1 MSEAIQNA
9 SSWLRDML
17 AWAPDNLVGALIL
30 AIAAAIALSI
40 HRTVLRLLRRLLRGR
55 HPYVR
60 SFLLV
65 TTRLTR
71 LALLVLALFVA
82 LPVTPF
88 DADTTAIL
96 AKLLVIASIVLV
108 GWATITA
115 VNMAANLYLRRL
127 QIDTRDN
134 LIVRKQLTQVR
145 LMTRAVNTL
154 LVIATAGIA
163 LMTLEPVRQYGV
175 SLFASAGVAGLIVG
189 LAARPVLSNLFAG
202 IQIAMTQP
210 LRIDDGVLIENE
222 YGRVEEI
229 TSTYVVIRLWD
240 LRRLIVPLTYV
251 IEKPFQNWTR
261 ETSALIGSVM
271 LYVDYTTPV
280 ERVRAKLIEVVTA
293 SALWDGDVVKLHVTD
308 AKDNVIEL
316 RAIAS
321 ARSAGDT
328 FDLRCEI
335 REKLIDFLQRE
346 IPTALP
352 RTRQE
357 VVGAETRGSGPPD
370 RPSPPPP
377 Q

>member
-189 LAARPVLSNLFAG
+189 LAARPVLSNL
-202 IQIAMTQP
+202 
-210 LRIDDGVLIENE
+210 
-222 YGRVEEI
+222 
-229 TSTYVVIRLWD
+229 
-240 LRRLIVPLTYV
+240 
-251 IEKPFQNWTR
+251 
-261 ETSALIGSVM
+261 
-271 LYVDYTTPV
+271 
-280 ERVRAKLIEVVTA
+280 
-293 SALWDGDVVKLHVTD
+293 
-308 AKDNVIEL
+308 
-316 RAIAS
+316 
-321 ARSAGDT
+321 
-328 FDLRCEI
+328 
-335 REKLIDFLQRE
+335 
-346 IPTALP
+346 
-352 RTRQE
+352 
-357 VVGAETRGSGPPD
+357 
-370 RPSPPPP
+370 
-377 Q
+377 